1 MTQNEILTGIISIAS
16 AIIGYSSKYIGSL
29 LNKKKDDTI
38 LGYKIEML
46 EKNVAALEK
55 WREEDREKIDKIAV
69 IEERIKH
76 L

>member
-1 MTQNEILTGIISIAS
+1 MTQNEILTGVISIGS

-29 LNKKKDDTI
+29 LSKKKDDTI

-46 EKNVAALEK
+46 EKNVALLEK